1 MEQRHSGK
9 IAVVTGAA
17 AGIGR
22 AYATRLAAEGAA
34 VAVVDLN
41 TADQTMDAIKAAGG
55 RAIAYR
61 CDVSS
66 PEAVA
71 RLGDEVERDFGHCD
85 ILVNNAGIFP
95 SCRFEDLDL

>member
-1 MEQRHSGK
+1 MDKRHSGK
-9 IAVVTGAA
+9 VAVITGAA

-22 AYATRLAAEGAA
+22 AYAVRMVREGAE

-41 TADQTMDAIKAAGG
+41 AADQTMDEIKAVGG

-71 RLGDEVERDFGHCD
+71 RLGDDVDRDFGRCD

-95 SCRFEDLDL
+95 SCRFED